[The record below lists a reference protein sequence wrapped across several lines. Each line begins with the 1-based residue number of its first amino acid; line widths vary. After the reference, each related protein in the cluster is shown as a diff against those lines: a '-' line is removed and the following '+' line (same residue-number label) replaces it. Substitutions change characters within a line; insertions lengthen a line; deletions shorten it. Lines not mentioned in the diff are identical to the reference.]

1 MVVKNLIKGVYNYLA
16 RMDRRS
22 REDKV
27 LNQGKN
33 KNRSVILDLIKF
45 LRGYNLD
52 NDKDTYNVLSYM
64 DIRNRVAKVLN
75 LYGPKL
81 DQLLPP
87 PPPPTDCLLGVD
99 VIDSMTI
106 TPDSCI
112 GIINA
117 RTTIPDPLYNIIDSK
132 DL

>member
-1 MVVKNLIKGVYNYLA
+1 MVIKNLIKGVYNYLA

-33 KNRSVILDLIKF
+33 KNKNVIFDLLKF
-45 LRGYNLD
+45 IQGFNLD
-52 NDKDTYNVLSYM
+52 NDRDSYDILSYM

-75 LYGPKL
+75 LSMPALGAVI
-81 DQLLPP
+81 PP
-87 PPPPTDCLLGVD
+87 PPPIDCLLNVD
-99 VIDSMTI
+99 IIDSMTI
-106 TPDSCI
+106 IPDSCI
-112 GIINA
+112 GIINS
-117 RTTIPDPLYNIIDSK
+117 RTKIPDPLYNIIDSK